1 VKHKRAYHYRFYP
14 TDGQKNILA
23 RTFGCC
29 RVVYN
34 WALGVRTDAYSPRHE
49 RLSLAESCKRL
60 TQLKKQPEYNW
71 LNEVS
76 SVPLQQE
83 LRHLDTAFVNFFEGR
98 AQYPK
103 FHKKHEKQ
111 AATSMSNAFTL
122 EGTTLTLAMM
132 DKQPLDIRWS
142 RPLPKNVQPAS
153 VTVSKDSLN
162 HYFVSI
168 LLEEEITPMQSTSNT
183 IGVDLGLKSF
193 VVLSSGE
200 TVGNPRFFHK
210 DEKRL
215 ARAQRRHAKKKK
227 GSRNKEKARLRVARI
242 HARLADRRRDFQHQ
256 LSTRVIR
263 ENQVLPFRQMTEG
276 RRDSGVSDGI
286 RIPICVESLTVKNMV
301 QNHCLAKSIS
311 DVGWGSFVRQLEYKA
326 QWYGRTLVKIDQW
339 YPSSKRCFGC
349 GHVLQ
354 SLDLSVREWTCPQC
368 QRHHDRDLNASYN
381 IHAAGL
387 AVSILV
393 PTANAAVASS
403 FAQAVGKEDTCGES
417 GRPAAV
423 KTKSGNSRR
432 SRKAKQ

>member
-1 VKHKRAYHYRFYP
+1 
-14 TDGQKNILA
+14 
-23 RTFGCC
+23 
-29 RVVYN
+29 
-34 WALGVRTDAYSPRHE
+34 
-49 RLSLAESCKRL
+49 
-60 TQLKKQPEYNW
+60 
-71 LNEVS
+71 
-76 SVPLQQE
+76 
-83 LRHLDTAFVNFFEGR
+83 
-98 AQYPK
+98 
-103 FHKKHEKQ
+103 
-111 AATSMSNAFTL
+111 M
-122 EGTTLTLAMM
+122 
-132 DKQPLDIRWS
+132 
-142 RPLPKNVQPAS
+142 
-153 VTVSKDSLN
+153 
-162 HYFVSI
+162 
-168 LLEEEITPMQSTSNT
+168 
-183 IGVDLGLKSF
+183 
-193 VVLSSGE
+193 LSSGE

-242 HARLADRRRDFQHQ
+242 HARIADRRRDFQHQ

-263 ENQVLPFRQMTEG
+263 ENQV
-276 RRDSGVSDGI
+276 
-286 RIPICVESLTVKNMV
+286 ICVESLTVKNMV

-387 AVSILV
+387 AVY
-393 PTANAAVASS
+393 A
-403 FAQAVGKEDTCGES
+403 CGES
-417 GRPAAV
+417 GRPDAV